1 MKIIL
6 FSRPQ
11 HAHNPEG
18 LRQLMEA
25 ILRRGFSYAVNEEF
39 APILDQVTG
48 CQTPSKECYGAQC
61 PPIAGETGL
70 MLCLGGDGTLL
81 EGARRLGGA
90 ALPVAGLQ
98 TGRLGFL
105 TGVRFE
111 EVEALFEALSEG
123 CLEVEQRTMLHV
135 EGSFGETI
143 ESSMALNEIAIQR
156 SGAGMISVESFVDG
170 QMVATYHGDGVLLST
185 PTGSTAY
192 SLSAGGPVVAP
203 SCACLILSPLAPH
216 NLTMRPV
223 VIPDHSEVLFRVH
236 TRGQGALMSIDNRTY
251 PIVEGTELRVRKS
264 DRHVFLVLPHN
275 TTFYDTLRKK
285 MMWGVD
291 VRG

>member
-1 MKIIL
+1 MKITL

-11 HAHNPEG
+11 HRHNPEG
-18 LRQLMEA
+18 LRELMQA
-25 ILRRGFSYAVNEEF
+25 IQKRGLDYVVNEEF
-39 APILDQVTG
+39 APILDQ
-48 CQTPSKECYGAQC
+48 A
-61 PPIAGETGL
+61 TGL
-70 MLCLGGDGTLL
+70 STPPEKCYKAEPPHPEEEGMMLCLGGDGTLL
-81 EGARRLGGA
+81 EGARRLAGA
-90 ALPVAGLQ
+90 ALPVAGIQ
-98 TGRLGFL
+98 SGRLGFL
-105 TGVRFE
+105 TGVQSN
-111 EVEALFEALSEG
+111 EVEELLDQLLSHRL
-123 CLEVEQRTMLHV
+123 CVEQRTMLQI
-135 EGSFGETI
+135 EGSFYEEP
-143 ESSMALNEIAIQR
+143 ESLMALNEIAIQR

-203 SCACLILSPLAPH
+203 SCACLVLSPLAPH

-223 VIPDHSEVLFRVH
+223 VIPDQSEVRFKLH
-236 TRGQGALMSIDNRTY
+236 TRGQRALLSIDNRTY
-251 PIVEGTELRVRKS
+251 PIGDEAEFTIRRS
-264 DRHVFLVLPHN
+264 DRHVFLVVAHN

>member
-11 HAHNPEG
+11 TSHDPEA
-18 LRQLMEA
+18 LKRLMEA
-25 ILRRGFSYAVNEEF
+25 ILARGLDYMVNEEF
-39 APILDQVTG
+39 AELLDQAAGVVT
-48 CQTPSKECYGAQC
+48 PPQC
-61 PPIAGETGL
+61 RYSAGSPITGEEGL

-90 ALPVAGLQ
+90 ELPVAGIQ
-98 TGRLGFL
+98 AGRLGFL
-105 TGVRFE
+105 TGVQGD
-111 EVEALFEALSEG
+111 EAECLFDDLLEG
-123 CLEVEQRTMLHV
+123 RLKVEQRTMLHLEGDFV
-135 EGSFGETI
+135 EEP
-143 ESSMALNEIAIQR
+143 ESHLALNEIAIQR
-156 SGAGMISVESFVDG
+156 GGAGMISVECYVDG

-203 SCACLILSPLAPH
+203 SCACLVISPLAPH
-216 NLTMRPV
+216 NLTMRPAG
-223 VIPDHSEVLFRVH
+223 IPDRSEVCLRVH
-236 TRGQGALMSIDNRTY
+236 TRVQGALLTLDNRTY
-251 PIVEGTELRVRKS
+251 PILDGAEFKACKAKQ
-264 DRHVFLVLPHN
+264 HIFLVVPHN
-275 TTFYDTLRKK
+275 TSFYDALRKK